1 MLKLIGDTTSLVY
14 CLFQVR
20 MGTVRVAH
28 ACSKLG
34 LCDNAEKYFKEAELD
49 FPEGQEIRSH
59 SEFAVLLRKKTEI
72 ILDSYE
78 FRWPLDEV
86 GVQEILSQANKD
98 LLRAEE
104 ILSHPFRFE
113 QQIALTKKEK
123 ARLSMLMGNYC
134 SAYDDIRS
142 ALNILPRYCD
152 YLKADFLL
160 VKSDAERGRNLANR
174 SKESLETAEN
184 IYQNTFGDDHPV
196 IAVTLQKKC
205 SLHLDFEHK
214 SNTGKNEAH
223 KYFEASHQACEVLK
237 SNLEQQLAGVQT
249 DFLKNYSFERH
260 PILKR
265 QKSLHK
271 RLTRNQGSW

>member
-1 MLKLIGDTTSLVY
+1 
-14 CLFQVR
+14 

-78 FRWPLDEV
+78 FRWPLDEM

-104 ILSHPFRFE
+104 ILSYPFRFE

-152 YLKADFLL
+152 YLKADFSLIR
-160 VKSDAERGRNLANR
+160 SDAERGLNLVNR
-174 SKESLETAEN
+174 SKVSLETAEN
-184 IYQNTFGDDHPV
+184 IYRNIFGDDHPMV
-196 IAVTLQKKC
+196 AVTLQKQC